1 MLDYEKIISDLEESS
16 DKTLDTLTQLEE
28 KKELMEFNSLDKK
41 LLAALDFGVLPMIA
55 SWFIVN
61 ILFTLGSF
69 PLILVSPLVVGT
81 WLGSGLLLSKLSPR
95 GRKLSK
101 KFKQE
106 VGVMNSEERLEAKTE
121 YDIEIEKLKLKR
133 ALLDRVKERL
143 IEEEAFYQQALS
155 KYEVSEKS
163 DLTKKELIEKGKQLE
178 KKIAGAKENLDQL
191 VTQDVLMKNFSN
203 IRKETKPE
211 KWVATLGESYLFPLW
226 ISSLV
231 SPIPSFVP
239 ISSGRI
245 SISLLEFWFS
255 FLLSSIPLAITN
267 IVHIEKKIKVSEA
280 VFKRLNDELEEHKI
294 SVVPDE
300 NEDIELECNRLFKD
314 LCHWTYELA
323 ITQNRLAQL
332 NHQENISH
340 LENMQRTNVSSYDRE
355 ETLSMEEHVSKQLLM
370 DTFHELAGI
379 SYEEFRQLDLDKQQ
393 HFLEQLKQ
401 DQNLEPI
408 SMLMENNTT
417 SEKAKQIVK
426 QLT

>member
-1 MLDYEKIISDLEESS
+1 MLDYEKIISDLEGSS
-16 DKTLDTLTQLEE
+16 DQTLDTLTQLEE

-41 LLAALDFGVLPMIA
+41 LLAALDFGVLPLIV

-61 ILFTLGSF
+61 ILFALGSF

-81 WLGSGLLLSKLSPR
+81 WLGSGFLLSKLSPR

-106 VGVMNSEERLEAKTE
+106 IGVMNSEERLEAKTK
-121 YDIEIEKLKLKR
+121 YDIEIKKLKLKR
-133 ALLDRVKERL
+133 ELLDRVKDRL

-178 KKIAGAKENLDQL
+178 KKIIGAKENLDQL

-203 IRKETKPE
+203 IRKETKLE

-245 SISLLEFWFS
+245 SISLLELWLS
-255 FLLSSIPLAITN
+255 FLFPSIPLAITN

-323 ITQNRLAQL
+323 ITQNRLAQF

-340 LENMQRTNVSSYDRE
+340 LENMQRTNVQSYDSE
-355 ETLSMEEHVSKQLLM
+355 KTLSMEEYVSKQLLM

-401 DQNLEPI
+401 DQNSKPI

-417 SEKAKQIVK
+417 SEKTKQIVK